1 MKNQIQHL
9 VWQPYICQLTT
20 VDIAQGIALSS
31 LRGQKLRSVDIT
43 RACFIAD
50 KIISSLTYNLNRNVS

>member
-1 MKNQIQHL
+1 MKKQIQHL

-43 RACFIAD
+43 RSCFIAD
-50 KIISSLTYNLNRNVS
+50 KIISTLTHNLNRNVS